1 MDALFSSPIKAILGP
16 TNTGKTW
23 FAIERMLA
31 HRSGMIGLPLRL
43 LAREVYGRVV
53 DRVGKGAV
61 ALVTGEER
69 IVPPNARYWVATV
82 EAMPVDM
89 PVECLA
95 IDEIQTAI
103 SFDRGHVFTNR
114 ILNARGLSETLLL
127 GAPTM
132 IPVVK
137 ALLPNVEIIHRP
149 RLSALTYAG
158 SKKISRQ
165 PPRTAIVAFSSTQV
179 YAIAEL
185 IRRERGGA
193 AVVMGALS
201 PRTRNAQVDLYQ
213 NGDVDFLVA
222 TDAIGMGLNLDV
234 HHVAFADDHKFD
246 GHQTRPLTPA
256 EFAQIAGRAGRH
268 LDNGTFGVTANA
280 EPFDE
285 ELIAQL
291 EAHDFDSVR
300 QLQWRN
306 TDLDFSSIAALR
318 QSLERPPGHKAL
330 TRVPTAT
337 DQYALEFLARN
348 EAARL
353 ATSRQ
358 RVELLWDCCQI
369 PDYRDISPAHHGE
382 IVTRIFADLAQNGR
396 VSADWIAEQV
406 SFCDNTSGDIDT
418 LSNRIKQIRTWT
430 FVANRRNWLEDPAHW
445 REKTR
450 DIEDR
455 LSDALHEKLT
465 QRFVDRRTS
474 VLIRHLRDRVM
485 ALPEINDRGEV
496 SLEGHL
502 IGSIEGFRFTLA
514 RSEDGDAKG
523 LRTAASQV
531 IAPEI
536 RNRADRL
543 AGAPNEEFILATD
556 GFVRWKGEIVANL
569 VEGDTLLAP
578 RLIILADESLTGV
591 ELERV
596 QERLNLWLR
605 HHINTQLESVLAL
618 AEPADLEGTARGIA
632 FRLSE
637 HLGILPRAAVADD
650 VKGLDQDVRAKMRKH
665 GIKFG
670 AYHIYLPLSLKPA
683 PRELAIILHALKHG
697 GVRQPGVSELPHIV
711 LSGRTSFVIDPEVN
725 VHLYEVAGFKVAGR
739 RAVRVDILERLAD
752 IIRPL
757 IAFDPKTATN
767 PAPPG
772 AAEGNGF
779 RVTVEMTS
787 LLGCSG
793 EDFASILTSLGY
805 RMRRVPKPVTPVAS
819 LADAIPPAA
828 DQAAIATVEGASPT
842 TEEPAIAEAAN
853 DLGSGPLPTAEA
865 VASPADAGA
874 PAIETAPVEAPAE
887 TAEATPVD
895 AASEP
900 VAEAAAAEPEA
911 EAEPTDVALETAAAD
926 AAAPAEGVAPVES
939 AAPAADAAP
948 AATAEVAVPAEPE
961 FDEIWSP
968 GGRRS
973 EHRHEPR
980 HQGNRPPRQNHQG
993 RAPAAAVSAEA
1004 PAAADGAAAPVRE
1017 GGERPPRHRQ
1027 GRNDNAGPRNGADAA
1042 PRGPRP
1048 ERSGDRNGGDRKEG
1062 RPRFDRPAAKS
1073 GDDGGRQSDSRPPRD
1088 DRKSFDKSRSFG
1100 PKPSGRPAT
1109 FDPDSPF
1116 AALAVLRD
1124 RKPE

>member
-1 MDALFSSPIKAILGP
+1 MELAHSSSLKAILGP

-43 LAREVYGRVV
+43 LAREVYGRIVA
-53 DRVGKGAV
+53 RVGRGAV

-69 IVPPNARYWVATV
+69 IVPPTARYWVATV
-82 EAMPVDM
+82 EAMPMDM

-103 SFDRGHVFTNR
+103 SFDRGHVFTDR
-114 ILNARGLSETLLL
+114 MLHARGTHETLFL
-127 GAPTM
+127 GAATM
-132 IPVVK
+132 VPVVR

-158 SKKISRQ
+158 SKKLSRQ
-165 PPRTAIVAFSSTQV
+165 PPRSAIVAFSATQV

-268 LDNGTFGVTANA
+268 LDNGTFGVTAHAA
-280 EPFDE
+280 EFDE
-285 ELIAQL
+285 ELIGAL
-291 EAHDFDSVR
+291 ESHDFEPVR

-306 TDLDFSSIAALR
+306 AELDFSSIEALHR
-318 QSLERPPGHKAL
+318 ALERPPDNRVL
-330 TRVPTAT
+330 TRVPVAT
-337 DQYALEFLARN
+337 DQQALEFLARN
-348 EAARL
+348 EAARY
-353 ATSRQ
+353 ATNAE
-358 RVELLWDCCQI
+358 RVRRLWECCQI
-369 PDYRDISPAHHGE
+369 PDYRDISPAAHGE
-382 IVTRIFADLAQNGR
+382 IVTRIYTDLMRDGK

-418 LSNRIKQIRTWT
+418 LSNRIRQIRTWT

-455 LSDALHEKLT
+455 LSDALHERLT

-474 VLIRHLRDRVM
+474 VLMRHLRDRLM
-485 ALPEINDRGEV
+485 ALPEINERGEV

-514 RSEDGDAKG
+514 RSEEGDAKG
-523 LRTAASQV
+523 LGAAASQV

-536 RNRADRL
+536 RNRAERL

-556 GFVRWKGEIVANL
+556 GFLRWKGEIVAQL
-569 VEGDTLLAP
+569 AEGDTLFAP
-578 RLIILADESLTGV
+578 RLIVLADESLTGV

-596 QERLNLWLR
+596 QERLALWLR
-605 HHINTQLESVLAL
+605 HHINTQLESVITL
-618 AEPADLEGTARGIA
+618 AEPPDLEGAARGLA
-632 FRLSE
+632 YRLYE
-637 HLGILPRAAVADD
+637 HLGILPRQAVADE
-650 VKGLDQDVRAKMRKH
+650 VKALDQDVRAKMRKL

-683 PRELAIILHALKHG
+683 PRELALILYALKHG

-711 LSGRTSFVIDPEVN
+711 LSGRTSFLIDPEVN
-725 VHLYEVAGFKVAGR
+725 TRLYEIAGFKVAGK

-757 IAFDPKTATN
+757 IAFDPRNATGAV
-767 PAPPG
+767 PAG

-793 EDFASILTSLGY
+793 EDFASILNSLGY
-805 RMRRVPKPVTPVAS
+805 RMRRVPKPAP
-819 LADAIPPAA
+819 PPAEPPVE
-828 DQAAIATVEGASPT
+828 AASEA
-842 TEEPAIAEAAN
+842 AEAAA
-853 DLGSGPLPTAEA
+853 TAEA
-865 VASPADAGA
+865 
-874 PAIETAPVEAPAE
+874 APAE
-887 TAEATPVD
+887 PAAEPQAAAQEAEAAALELATDADVPVIAALDGAPENEVVD
-895 AASEP
+895 AAVELREAGVTPPISAE
-900 VAEAAAAEPEA
+900 AASEAAAAE
-911 EAEPTDVALETAAAD
+911 
-926 AAAPAEGVAPVES
+926 AAPAGESAPAEAVPAEAPAAEAVPVE
-939 AAPAADAAP
+939 AAADAAP
-948 AATAEVAVPAEPE
+948 AEPE
-961 FDEIWSP
+961 FEEIWSP
-968 GGRRS
+968 AGRRPD
-973 EHRHEPR
+973 HRHER
-980 HQGNRPPRQNHQG
+980 HEG
-993 RAPAAAVSAEA
+993 RGHRRRDAAAAPAAAEGGPAEA
-1004 PAAADGAAAPVRE
+1004 QE
-1017 GGERPPRHRQ
+1017 PRRHGQNR
-1027 GRNDNAGPRNGADAA
+1027 GRNAEQNGRRPDRNEA

-1048 ERSGDRNGGDRKEG
+1048 EGQEGRQG
-1062 RPRFDRPAAKS
+1062 RPRFDREQNGRP
-1073 GDDGGRQSDSRPPRD
+1073 DREDRPRGGKP
-1088 DRKSFDKSRSFG
+1088 FDKGQQRNFGAKPDKGSR
-1100 PKPSGRPAT
+1100 REPAY
-1109 FDPDSPF
+1109 DPDSPF

>member
-1 MDALFSSPIKAILGP
+1 MDSFSAPLKAILGP

-43 LAREVYGRVV
+43 LAREVYGRIAS
-53 DRVGKGAV
+53 RVGKSAV

-69 IVPPNARYWVATV
+69 IVPATARYWVATV
-82 EAMPVDM
+82 EAMPVEI
-89 PVECLA
+89 PVDCLA

-103 SFDRGHVFTNR
+103 SFDRGHVFTDR
-114 ILNARGLSETLLL
+114 LLHARGTQETLLL
-127 GAPTM
+127 GAATM
-132 IPVVK
+132 VPVVK
-137 ALLPNVEIIHRP
+137 ALISNVEIIHRP

-165 PPRTAIVAFSSTQV
+165 PPRSAIVAFSAAQV

-213 NGDVDFLVA
+213 NRDVDFLVA

-234 HHVAFADDHKFD
+234 HHVAFADDTKFD
-246 GHQTRPLTPA
+246 GHTSRRLTPA
-256 EFAQIAGRAGRH
+256 EFGQIAGRAGRH
-268 LDNGTFGVTANA
+268 LDNGTFGVTAQA

-285 ELIAQL
+285 ELIAEL
-291 EAHDFDSVR
+291 ESHDFEPVR

-306 TDLDFSSIAALR
+306 TELDFASIADLR
-318 QSLERPPGHKAL
+318 HTLELPPQHKAL

-337 DQYALEFLARN
+337 DQQALEFLARN

-353 ATSRQ
+353 ATNSEAVR
-358 RVELLWDCCQI
+358 LLWECCQT
-369 PDYRDISPAHHGE
+369 PDYRDISPAQHGE
-382 IVTRIFADLAQNGR
+382 IITRIYMDLRRQGR
-396 VSADWIAEQV
+396 VGVDWIAEQV

-430 FVANRRNWLEDPAHW
+430 FVANRKNWLEDPAHW

-485 ALPEINDRGEV
+485 ALPEINERGEV

-514 RSEDGDAKG
+514 RSEEGDAKG
-523 LRTAASQV
+523 LRAAAGQV

-536 RNRADRL
+536 RNRADRM

-569 VEGDTLLAP
+569 AEGESLYAP
-578 RLIILADESLTGV
+578 RLIVLADESLTGV

-605 HHINTQLESVLAL
+605 HHINTALEPVIAL
-618 AEPADLEGTARGIA
+618 AEPADLEGAARGLA
-632 FRLSE
+632 FRLYES
-637 HLGILPRAAVADD
+637 LGILPRQAVADE
-650 VKGLDQDVRAKMRKH
+650 VKGLDQDVRAKLRKH

-670 AYHIYLPLSLKPA
+670 AYHIYLPASLKPA
-683 PRELAIILHALKHG
+683 PRELAIILYALKHG
-697 GVRQPGVSELPHIV
+697 GVRQHGVSELPHTV
-711 LSGRTSFVIDPEVN
+711 LSGRTSFVIDPEIST
-725 VHLYEVAGFKVAGR
+725 HLYEVAGFRVAGK

-757 IAFDPKTATN
+757 IAFDPKTATTMP
-767 PAPPG
+767 PAG
-772 AAEGNGF
+772 AADGNGF

-805 RMRRVPKPVTPVAS
+805 RVRRVPKPATPPAS
-819 LADAIPPAA
+819 EAAPTASADASTEAAAPGTDPDVVSSPTEIAALAALDGVSTDEVENAVDEYREAAAAPAPETTE
-828 DQAAIATVEGASPT
+828 AATDHSALAAVEGAPVET
-842 TEEPAIAEAAN
+842 AEPVAAEAAD
-853 DLGSGPLPTAEA
+853 DLGSGPLPSSGMAEPTDANAEA
-865 VASPADAGA
+865 AASP
-874 PAIETAPVEAPAE
+874 
-887 TAEATPVD
+887 AEATP
-895 AASEP
+895 AAGDEP
-900 VAEAAAAEPEA
+900 AK
-911 EAEPTDVALETAAAD
+911 
-926 AAAPAEGVAPVES
+926 
-939 AAPAADAAP
+939 
-948 AATAEVAVPAEPE
+948 PAEPE
-961 FDEIWSP
+961 FDEIWFP
-968 GGRRS
+968 GGRRP
-973 EHRHEPR
+973 EHRHEHR
-980 HQGNRPPRQNHQG
+980 RDNRGRNNGHQPAAAEGA
-993 RAPAAAVSAEA
+993 APAANDAE
-1004 PAAADGAAAPVRE
+1004 R
-1017 GGERPPRHRQ
+1017 PRHRHHRRDEDANSRP
-1027 GRNDNAGPRNGADAA
+1027 GREPS
-1042 PRGPRP
+1042 RGPRP
-1048 ERSGDRNGGDRKEG
+1048 DRKDARPRSNGHNGGDDNGKPNR
-1062 RPRFDRPAAKS
+1062 DRP
-1073 GDDGGRQSDSRPPRD
+1073 QRD
-1088 DRKSFDKSRSFG
+1088 DRNAFDKPRSFG
-1100 PKPSGRPAT
+1100 PKPGGDRRDRP

-1124 RKPE
+1124 RKPEP